1 MQREFWEA
9 YREKSLLVVGID
21 LGDGQ
26 AEVKAF
32 QERHHLTF
40 PVLMDPDRNSSPRFQ
55 KDFGIPYNLL
65 VDGQMVVRYSGSG
78 LNSLNRRVVELLS
91 TP

>member
-1 MQREFWEA
+1 LQKEFWEA
-9 YREKSLLVVGID
+9 YRDKSLLVVGLD
-21 LGDGQ
+21 LGDSQ

-55 KDFGIPYNLL
+55 KDFVMPYNLL
-65 VDGQMVVRYSGSG
+65 VDGQMVVRYSGST
-78 LNSLNRRVVELLS
+78 LNSLNHRLVELLS
-91 TP
+91 MP

>member
-1 MQREFWEA
+1 LQKEFWEA
-9 YREKSLLVVGID
+9 YRDKSVLVVSID

-26 AEVKAF
+26 DDVKAF

-55 KDFGIPYNLL
+55 KDFVIPYNLL
-65 VDGQMVVRYSGSG
+65 VDGQMVVRYSGSS
-78 LNSLNRRVVELLS
+78 LNSLHRRVVELLS